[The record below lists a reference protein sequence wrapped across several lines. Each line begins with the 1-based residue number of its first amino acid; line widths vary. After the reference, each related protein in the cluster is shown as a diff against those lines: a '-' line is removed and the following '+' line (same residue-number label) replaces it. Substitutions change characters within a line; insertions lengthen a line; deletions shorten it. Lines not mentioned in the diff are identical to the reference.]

1 MSSIVTMSK
10 GCEVEVCSEEEG
22 FKGVWFR
29 AVLEE
34 NPTKSGLTKLR
45 VRYTDFITNDE
56 SSPLTNSVEQRFI
69 RSIPP
74 EDLQNSVVLKEGT
87 VVDAKYKNG
96 WWKGFIVKKISEG
109 EKFLVYFNSPPDLYE
124 FERNQ
129 LRAHLDYMN
138 WKWVVPKTE
147 ELKKSMSFPGAMV
160 EVTGAYLKTGWFPA
174 LMVTEV
180 KDDIEN
186 KFLVKDLSQKL
197 SLINGDE
204 RTPPPIINAHCV
216 RPAPPN
222 SSVEEYRSCEW
233 VEALCGH
240 GWFPGL
246 VKGALSENRYLVRM
260 DITKEDR
267 EFKVSELRPLMVWE
281 HGDWRERPKI
291 LTCSGARPLAKANI
305 VAAAGESMAH
315 AIMNDNNP
323 QGTTPPVTPI
333 AEESVSLVTPSPI
346 ITIQTRTEGEKSS
359 EKTLNKTR
367 LLIGLTNDSTQQKV
381 NEATSSR
388 SQREQEQPSDLN
400 ETGNVSATLEGG
412 VRQSGP
418 KEKPVNHFGA
428 NKPMAPGKATQQME
442 KFMNPHDIRK
452 TLTEAGY
459 GVLKMKRRDPRV
471 IITSPVTSI
480 AKRSATRSPVIS
492 ATPLKRTDAT
502 TVGKITPRKTP
513 DPKMNLN
520 GFGEDSTPH
529 KVPNEE
535 NSEARSRKRKS
546 QQPSSAGTSSVSN
559 AMINGASKSICNN
572 AEVVVQ
578 PLSAWI
584 MGLPFA
590 KALPFWKTYES
601 AGFESFPQ
609 RPHFSPLLKDKEDLR
624 ELLAVGMIVTFYGL
638 LDEVKGLKLDD
649 PMSKLKDLR
658 VKFAKLKVHGFNIKS
673 PQGRINKLLFLKEVR
688 AKKAEKQQ
696 RFENYMEKEESESR
710 KLQSK
715 RAGMKRKICEL
726 QTQDK
731 VAKVRMEAAE
741 EKIADMKSHAEKI
754 GQEIEEMEVEFQK
767 VVSALCFGK

>member
-1 MSSIVTMSK
+1 MSK

-305 VAAAGESMAH
+305 VA
-315 AIMNDNNP
+315 
-323 QGTTPPVTPI
+323 
-333 AEESVSLVTPSPI
+333 VS
-346 ITIQTRTEGEKSS
+346 
-359 EKTLNKTR
+359 
-367 LLIGLTNDSTQQKV
+367 
-381 NEATSSR
+381 
-388 SQREQEQPSDLN
+388 
-400 ETGNVSATLEGG
+400 
-412 VRQSGP
+412 
-418 KEKPVNHFGA
+418 
-428 NKPMAPGKATQQME
+428 
-442 KFMNPHDIRK
+442 
-452 TLTEAGY
+452 
-459 GVLKMKRRDPRV
+459 
-471 IITSPVTSI
+471 
-480 AKRSATRSPVIS
+480 
-492 ATPLKRTDAT
+492 
-502 TVGKITPRKTP
+502 
-513 DPKMNLN
+513 
-520 GFGEDSTPH
+520 
-529 KVPNEE
+529 
-535 NSEARSRKRKS
+535 
-546 QQPSSAGTSSVSN
+546 
-559 AMINGASKSICNN
+559 
-572 AEVVVQ
+572 
-578 PLSAWI
+578 
-584 MGLPFA
+584 
-590 KALPFWKTYES
+590 
-601 AGFESFPQ
+601 
-609 RPHFSPLLKDKEDLR
+609 
-624 ELLAVGMIVTFYGL
+624 
-638 LDEVKGLKLDD
+638 
-649 PMSKLKDLR
+649 
-658 VKFAKLKVHGFNIKS
+658 
-673 PQGRINKLLFLKEVR
+673 
-688 AKKAEKQQ
+688 
-696 RFENYMEKEESESR
+696 
-710 KLQSK
+710 
-715 RAGMKRKICEL
+715 
-726 QTQDK
+726 
-731 VAKVRMEAAE
+731 
-741 EKIADMKSHAEKI
+741 
-754 GQEIEEMEVEFQK
+754 
-767 VVSALCFGK
+767 